1 MSEIV
6 SILVYIFLLYISF
19 KFLLFLF
26 KFNLD
31 PKPLILAEPQDIKD
45 LTKQENIN
53 YKNDIKL
60 LELKDI
66 LKKRLTS
73 KKCK

>member
-1 MSEIV
+1 MATII
-6 SILVYIFLLYISF
+6 SIFTYILLLYISF

-31 PKPLILAEPQDIKD
+31 PKPLILAEPQDVQD

-60 LELKDI
+60 LELKSI